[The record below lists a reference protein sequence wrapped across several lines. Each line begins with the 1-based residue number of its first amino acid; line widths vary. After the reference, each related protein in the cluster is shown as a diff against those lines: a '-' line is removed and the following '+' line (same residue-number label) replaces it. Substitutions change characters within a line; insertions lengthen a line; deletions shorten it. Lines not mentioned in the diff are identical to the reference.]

1 MKRASKKNN
10 TLTFLGLVFLLT
22 VVSCESSKAQSFYK
36 EKIPREN
43 YFQAGF
49 GPSFVYA
56 DNSGSVRRVDF
67 NVRPSLSAT
76 YGRSINPH
84 LDLRA
89 TLGYQFYK
97 SREATYFNT
106 VIVEQW
112 ADSNQAIESTSN
124 IVFADIMPTVNLFK
138 QEGHAYRN
146 PINIYAGAG
155 VGFLMAINRET
166 MLKSAG
172 SYVENKVR
180 PSVYLP
186 FRGGISYKLD
196 LYSDLS
202 LEGGFLVSLS
212 DKLDGVQNY
221 NRFTDI
227 LFQGQVV
234 YRRYLSKFTGV
245 Y

>member
-1 MKRASKKNN
+1 MKFPSKINN
-10 TLTFLGLVFLLT
+10 SLLGLSLVFLLT
-22 VVSCESSKAQSFYK
+22 LFNIKISIAQSFYK

-43 YFQAGF
+43 YIQAGF

-56 DNSGSVRRVDF
+56 DNGGSLRRLHV
-67 NVRPSLSAT
+67 NVRPSLSAS
-76 YGRSINPH
+76 YGRSINSH
-84 LDLRA
+84 VDVRA

-97 SREATYFNT
+97 SREFQYFNNL
-106 VIVEQW
+106 VIDRW
-112 ADSNQAIESTSN
+112 AETNQAIESTSN
-124 IVFADIMPTVNLFK
+124 VVFADIMPTFNLFK
-138 QEGHAYRN
+138 QDGHAYRN
-146 PINIYAGAG
+146 PINLYAGAG
-155 VGFLMAINRET
+155 VGFLMAISRET

-172 SYVENKVR
+172 SYIENKVR
-180 PSVYLP
+180 PTVYLP
-186 FRGGISYKLD
+186 IRGGISYKLD

-212 DKLDGVQNY
+212 DKIDGVQDY

-227 LFQGQVV
+227 LFQGQLV